1 MLAVI
6 AVISPTAQSIGDA
19 IGGVSDDALLLLPIA
34 LAAGLAMW
42 GAPVLIRFG
51 KRIFGAAR

>member
-1 MLAVI
+1 MLGA
-6 AVISPTAQSIGDA
+6 ISTTAQAVGDA
-19 IGGVSDDALLLLPIA
+19 VEAVSDDALLLLPIA

-42 GAPVLIRFG
+42 GAPVLIGFG